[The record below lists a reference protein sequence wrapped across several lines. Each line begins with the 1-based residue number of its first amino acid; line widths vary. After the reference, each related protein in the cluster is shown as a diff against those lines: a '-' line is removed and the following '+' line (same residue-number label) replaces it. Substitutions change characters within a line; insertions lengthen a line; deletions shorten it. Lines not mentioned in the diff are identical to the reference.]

1 MSFSGQTTFFT
12 YFSSLKKF
20 HIGLSVTCCRYKP
33 LGIMFIHWTF
43 FLSSGPTQ
51 NENKV
56 QKNFLYT
63 VFELAVF
70 GSARVWAWASDLGPD
85 LRLGRW
91 DLRLDPSRLATYL
104 RLAYKD
110 LELTCDLTLRDLQ
123 TSLITSSENFTRSR
137 WGTHVVLIVLNTSII
152 SPPYR
157 LYFNVGKFR
166 TCNRSLYGFLDV
178 SGINLVALFCTR
190 SNFSTSIF
198 WPCWVLCLG
207 LRVTSRCT
215 FLTISS
221 RFQLLTRRKRQSL

>member
-1 MSFSGQTTFFT
+1 MKIK
-12 YFSSLKKF
+12 YRKK
-20 HIGLSVTCCRYKP
+20 L
-33 LGIMFIHWTF
+33 FIHGFWTCSF
-43 FLSSGPTQ
+43 WQCKGRPTRY
-51 NENKV
+51 E
-56 QKNFLYT
+56 
-63 VFELAVF
+63 
-70 GSARVWAWASDLGPD
+70 LGPAT
-85 LRLGRW
+85 W
-91 DLRLDPSRLATYL
+91 D
-104 RLAYKD
+104 
-110 LELTCDLTLRDLQ
+110 LTCDLGGGTWDSTLQDSRLTWDLPIRTWNLLATWHRDLQ

-137 WGTHVVLIVLNTSII
+137 WGTHVGSYIPLIVLNTSII
-152 SPPYR
+152 SPRYR